1 MNLFILVCSS
11 EEFTCD
17 GKCIPMTWRC
27 DGDRDCADGSD
38 ESNCSNR
45 PQCGP
50 DRFKCADGFGCIPK
64 RWVCDGKQE
73 CRDGSDEVG
82 CSQKGMNMIK
92 IIY

>member
-1 MNLFILVCSS
+1 
-11 EEFTCD
+11 
-17 GKCIPMTWRC
+17 MTWRC

-82 CSQKGMNMIK
+82 CSQKGMNMTK